1 MFGRDT
7 FTDKERL
14 MMEQLVEMQKYGC
27 TLHVL
32 EALDQRKRVEVGF
45 ASAMRDMASQL
56 RIAAGG
62 NIETRIVENW
72 AKPLAVFHCLEV
84 RLRVPF
90 SFAVVLQLAL
100 RGITKQSAM
109 SGEGNELAHFWRTIM
124 YLRDNGDLYEKGDYH
139 IKSYQ
144 RFSSD
149 IIQNRVFAEP
159 RPILLLNT
167 SRVFMLY
174 KEAARRSGDKIIP
187 DDALREYIKNCDY
200 FLGYLK
206 SVRFISIVNGYEQKE
221 QDASGAMRPVSRVT
235 RAMAF
240 DYEILKEKYG
250 ITLEAS
256 TSTLSPT
263 DDERMEEAPSPA
275 PQEPQLPF

>member
-1 MFGRDT
+1 
-7 FTDKERL
+7 
-14 MMEQLVEMQKYGC
+14 
-27 TLHVL
+27 
-32 EALDQRKRVEVGF
+32 
-45 ASAMRDMASQL
+45 
-56 RIAAGG
+56 
-62 NIETRIVENW
+62 
-72 AKPLAVFHCLEV
+72 
-84 RLRVPF
+84 
-90 SFAVVLQLAL
+90 
-100 RGITKQSAM
+100 M

-149 IIQNRVFAEP
+149 IIQNRVFSEP
-159 RPILLLNT
+159 RPLLLLNT

-206 SVRFISIVNGYEQKE
+206 SVRFISIVKGIEQKE
-221 QDASGAMRPVSRVT
+221 PDTTGNMRTVSRVT

-263 DDERMEEAPSPA
+263 DDERMEEAPSTDPVE
-275 PQEPQLPF
+275 QQLAF